1 MGVRGVF
8 EGGTGEQERRGGGA
22 WLAFGLVWRLGLLQ
36 REGVDTII
44 LFSNILRSFIFF
56 PSSSLSHEVAGRE
69 GWGEWK
75 VVTASHFSNAMTA
88 YRKLPFAYPLLI
100 ARKDCKKA
108 IPSRPW
114 LKANPQRDGFW
125 ISDHE
130 ISLPP
135 SVKSIALRHEILTK
149 SC

>member
-1 MGVRGVF
+1 MV
-8 EGGTGEQERRGGGA
+8 EGGTGEQERSGGG
-22 WLAFGLVWRLGLLQ
+22 GHGWRLGGFGDWGLLQ

-135 SVKSIALRHEILTK
+135 SVKSIALRREILTK